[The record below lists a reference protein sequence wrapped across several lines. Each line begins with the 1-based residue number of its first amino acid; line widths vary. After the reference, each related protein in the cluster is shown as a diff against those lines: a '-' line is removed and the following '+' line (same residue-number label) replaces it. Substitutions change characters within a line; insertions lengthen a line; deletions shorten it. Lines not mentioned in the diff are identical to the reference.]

1 MKHTQKKG
9 LARLKF
15 PVGNLGG
22 FTLIELLV
30 VIAIIGI
37 LSTLA
42 VVSLGNARTR
52 ARDSKRLA
60 DMRAVQSAVE
70 IYYTDRQ
77 SYPAAPAAAC
87 GVEATVGSIEGCC
100 LNNVADSST
109 QGWRNGGC
117 TAGSTLITVPYDPRN
132 NDADDYAYTRP
143 DANTYYVQFFLETD
157 ADGDGPLVAAG
168 DGNCVSPTGFA
179 NNAAAGACP

>member
-1 MKHTQKKG
+1 MKRTKN
-9 LARLKF
+9 R
-15 PVGNLGG
+15 G

-60 DMRAVQSAVE
+60 DMRALQSAVE
-70 IYYTDRQ
+70 IFYTDRQ
-77 SYPAAPAAAC
+77 SYPSQDTSGTCAP
-87 GVEATVGSIEGCC
+87 TTTLEGCC
-100 LNNVADSST
+100 LNNVESG
-109 QGWRNGGC
+109 GWLAGGAC
-117 TAGSTLITVPYDPRN
+117 TAGSTLITVPNDPRN
-132 NDADDYAYTRP
+132 QAADNYIYSRP
-143 DANTYYVQFFLETD
+143 DANTYYVQFSLETD
-157 ADGDGPLVAAG
+157 VDGSGGPLVAGG

-179 NNAAAGACP
+179 NNVGGVGCP